1 MIMRTQRYTFMMI
14 LFIAIGT
21 LCGQTP
27 MKLTVEQAVD
37 IGLANSKSLHS
48 SQMKVEGAD
57 AKASEASVARF
68 PTIKVNGTY
77 TRLSDVQPFIIGP
90 VPPILPTAINLSPSI
105 SDNYN
110 MRLTVQQ
117 PIFTGFRLN
126 SNANMASYT
135 AEATSSDLARDKAEL
150 IYSIKN
156 AYWSYYKAAE
166 FKKVIDEVV
175 EQMKS
180 HLRDVQNMFM
190 QGVVTKNEV
199 LRVEV
204 QLSNAEVTQ
213 IEARN
218 NVQLAML
225 NLDNTVGLPLTT
237 AIELASSVQK
247 SARSYDEPPRLVTQA
262 LDRRPEVKAMD
273 LRVKAG
279 ESGVSL
285 ARSGWWPQIA
295 LVGNYYYSR
304 PNQRYVPVVDAFKNT
319 WDVSLNVSLDI
330 WNWGTTLHQTT
341 QAQAQ
346 LAQARDALSQ
356 LKDGI
361 SLEVT
366 QSYLTFRESEERITV
381 AEKGVG
387 QAEENARITDEKFKS
402 GLVLNSD
409 VLDAE
414 VALLQAKWNY
424 IQALVDHALAD
435 ARMQKAIAADQQ

>member
-1 MIMRTQRYTFMMI
+1 MIMQIPRYICVMVLLSAAGA
-14 LFIAIGT
+14 LF
-21 LCGQTP
+21 GQTA

-57 AKASEASVARF
+57 AKASEASVARL
-68 PTIKVNGTY
+68 PMIKFSGAY
-77 TRLSDVQPFIIGP
+77 TRLSDVPPFAIGP
-90 VPPILPTAINLSPSI
+90 YPPILMTPVTVSPTIP
-105 SDNYN
+105 DNYN

-126 SNANMASYT
+126 SSANLASYT
-135 AEATSSDLARDKAEL
+135 AEATASDLARDKSEL

-156 AYWSYYKAAE
+156 AYWSYYKAVE
-166 FKKVIDEVV
+166 FRKVIDEVV

-180 HLRDVQNMFM
+180 HLRDVQNMFT

-199 LRVEV
+199 LKVEV
-204 QLSNAEVTQ
+204 QLSSAELAQ
-213 IEARN
+213 IDAKN
-218 NVQLAML
+218 NVQMAML
-225 NLDNTVGLPLTT
+225 SLNNTVGLPLATT
-237 AIELASSVQK
+237 IEMASSIQK
-247 SARSYDEPPRLVTQA
+247 SAASYDEPAHLVTQA
-262 LDRRPEVKAMD
+262 LDRRPEVRAMD

-279 ESGVSL
+279 EAGVTL

-295 LVGNYYYSR
+295 VIGNYYYSR
-304 PNQRYVPVVDAFKNT
+304 PNQRYVPAVDAFKNT

-330 WNWGTTLHQTT
+330 WNWGTTIHQST

-366 QSYLTFRESEERITV
+366 QSYLTFRESEERIAV

-424 IQALVDHALAD
+424 IGALVDHELAA
-435 ARMQKAIAADQQ
+435 ARLQKAIAADQQ